1 MGVLERYR
9 GGVNAGA
16 MAAHVWALRLVH
28 EVVIK
33 FCDIILYKVV
43 LATSAFLRC
52 FTVLVHRTL
61 QERRVCMF
69 TPGGGVRKVTARAR
83 LAWRGR
89 FGIAR
94 TLSGGK
100 S

>member
-1 MGVLERYR
+1 MLVPWWCR
-9 GGVNAGA
+9 
-16 MAAHVWALRLVH
+16 AAHVWVLWLVH

-43 LATSAFLRC
+43 LATNAFVRC

-83 LAWRGR
+83 LAWRGGSALR
-89 FGIAR
+89 GPYPEFRLVG
-94 TLSGGK
+94 
-100 S
+100 